1 MEVALSEEGEGDFT
15 DSLPETRTVTVSPG
29 QSTVSVDVP
38 TLDDAVD
45 EPDGKIVARVVE
57 RATVYTVGNPGTAEV
72 VVQDGDLPAVT
83 ITADRTPI
91 TEGETASFTVSV
103 STPAPAGGLE
113 VEVALS
119 EEGEGDFTDTLPE
132 TRTVTVP
139 PGDRTVTVEVPTLD
153 DAVDEPDG
161 TIVVRVVERAT
172 VYTVG
177 DPGTAEVV
185 VQDTDLPAVTI
196 TADRTPIT
204 EGETASFTLTVST
217 PAPDGG
223 LEVEVA
229 LSEEGE
235 GDFTDTLPET
245 RTVTVPPGDRTVTVE
260 VPTLDDAVDEPD
272 GKIVARVVER
282 ATVYTVGDPGT
293 AEVVVQDGDL
303 PAVTITADRTPITE
317 GETASFTVSVST
329 PAPDGGLDVVVAL
342 SEEGEGDFTDTLP
355 ETRTVTVP
363 PGDRTVTV
371 EVPTLD
377 DAVDEPDGKIV
388 ARVVERATVYTVG
401 DPGTAEVVVQD
412 GDLPAVT
419 IAAVTTPIAEGEMA
433 SFTVSVSTPAPAGG
447 LDVVVALSEE
457 GEGDFTDTLPETRTV
472 TVPAGDRTITV
483 SVATLDDAIDE
494 PDGTIVARV
503 VEPATAYTVGDPGT
517 AEVVV
522 QDDDLPAV
530 TIAADR
536 TPITEGE
543 TASFTVSVST
553 LAPDG
558 GLEVEVALSEEG
570 EGGFTDT
577 LPETRTVTVPAGQ
590 VTVSVDVPTLDDTVD
605 EPDGK
610 IVAQVQ
616 PRPGVFLVGDPGTAE
631 VVVQDPGDRGP
642 RIDPDPIVP
651 PTVTITAVTTTITE
665 GETASFTVTVST
677 PAPDSGLDVEVALS
691 EEGGGD
697 YTDTLP
703 ETRTVTVSPGQFT
716 ASVSVPTIDD
726 AVDEPDGTI
735 VARVVEPATAYTVG
749 DPGAAE
755 VVVQDADLPAVTIE
769 VDRAPIAKG
778 VPALFT
784 EGEIVS
790 FTLII
795 SIPAPEDG
803 LYLVVDLS
811 EEGGGDYTDTL
822 PETRTVWVPPGQ
834 FTANVSVPTIE
845 DSVDEPDG
853 RIVARVQPQPGV
865 FVVGDPGVAEAV
877 VRDNDEP
884 ANDDP
889 TVTIIE
895 QVIPRVGRTVA
906 GIVTRAIDCRR
917 YSRFAE
923 DHATI
928 GGLEVQPR
936 VHATEEDPI
945 AMSHPDAA
953 AWNRDGRRDE
963 TGISADEVLQT
974 SSFAMTT
981 PDREDD
987 TGMAWWAEGAVAGFT
1002 GRYEALAMH
1011 GDIVSGV
1018 AGLEYLERDRRSGIA
1033 VARSIGDVEYS
1044 LPSFGTGTAH
1054 SSLTSI
1060 HPYVCWFPS
1069 DDTWMWGMLGYG
1081 WGVTSF
1087 SGALT
1092 VEELDT
1098 SMRMGAFGIT
1108 GELLTL
1114 ESWELVWKASA
1125 FAVSMRID
1133 EAWGSFRSGE
1143 MCSASA
1149 AWSRALGSMNSSP
1162 GPSCVQRSRW
1172 EAATTGATRKR
1183 AGASHSAAAFATP
1196 LRTSAD

>member
-1 MEVALSEEGEGDFT
+1 M
-15 DSLPETRTVTVSPG
+15 
-29 QSTVSVDVP
+29 
-38 TLDDAVD
+38 
-45 EPDGKIVARVVE
+45 
-57 RATVYTVGNPGTAEV
+57 
-72 VVQDGDLPAVT
+72 VVQDA
-83 ITADRTPI
+83 
-91 TEGETASFTVSV
+91 GER
-103 STPAPAGGLE
+103 
-113 VEVALS
+113 
-119 EEGEGDFTDTLPE
+119 D
-132 TRTVTVP
+132 
-139 PGDRTVTVEVPTLD
+139 
-153 DAVDEPDG
+153 
-161 TIVVRVVERAT
+161 
-172 VYTVG
+172 
-177 DPGTAEVV
+177 
-185 VQDTDLPAVTI
+185 
-196 TADRTPIT
+196 
-204 EGETASFTLTVST
+204 
-217 PAPDGG
+217 
-223 LEVEVA
+223 
-229 LSEEGE
+229 
-235 GDFTDTLPET
+235 
-245 RTVTVPPGDRTVTVE
+245 
-260 VPTLDDAVDEPD
+260 
-272 GKIVARVVER
+272 
-282 ATVYTVGDPGT
+282 
-293 AEVVVQDGDL
+293 
-303 PAVTITADRTPITE
+303 
-317 GETASFTVSVST
+317 
-329 PAPDGGLDVVVAL
+329 
-342 SEEGEGDFTDTLP
+342 
-355 ETRTVTVP
+355 
-363 PGDRTVTV
+363 
-371 EVPTLD
+371 
-377 DAVDEPDGKIV
+377 
-388 ARVVERATVYTVG
+388 
-401 DPGTAEVVVQD
+401 
-412 GDLPAVT
+412 
-419 IAAVTTPIAEGEMA
+419 
-433 SFTVSVSTPAPAGG
+433 
-447 LDVVVALSEE
+447 
-457 GEGDFTDTLPETRTV
+457 
-472 TVPAGDRTITV
+472 
-483 SVATLDDAIDE
+483 
-494 PDGTIVARV
+494 
-503 VEPATAYTVGDPGT
+503 
-517 AEVVV
+517 
-522 QDDDLPAV
+522 
-530 TIAADR
+530 
-536 TPITEGE
+536 
-543 TASFTVSVST
+543 
-553 LAPDG
+553 
-558 GLEVEVALSEEG
+558 
-570 EGGFTDT
+570 
-577 LPETRTVTVPAGQ
+577 
-590 VTVSVDVPTLDDTVD
+590 
-605 EPDGK
+605 
-610 IVAQVQ
+610 
-616 PRPGVFLVGDPGTAE
+616 
-631 VVVQDPGDRGP
+631 P

-651 PTVTITAVTTTITE
+651 PAVTITAVTTTITE

-691 EEGGGD
+691 EEGD
-697 YTDTLP
+697 FTDTLP
-703 ETRTVTVSPGQFT
+703 ETRTVRVPAGDRTVT
-716 ASVSVPTIDD
+716 MSVATIDD
-726 AVDEPDGTI
+726 TVDEPDGKI
-735 VARVVEPATAYTVG
+735 IARVVEQATAYTVG

-1133 EAWGSFRSGE
+1133 EAWGELPIRGDVFSFRGMVE
-1143 MCSASA
+1143 SA
-1149 AWSRALGSMNSSP
+1149 WEHELESRAVLRSALEVGGRYDGGDAETGGSLALGGGVRYTAPDERGLTAEVNGHGLAHHADTAFEDWGIDGRLRFYRRTGGRDLSLELELGHGSSGDAVRHVLEP
-1162 GPSCVQRSRW
+1162 DAAVPLQRGIPVDV
-1172 EAATTGATRKR
+1172 GAR
-1183 AGASHSAAAFATP
+1183 AGLRLIYGGLELGRLGNAELHGGVASGLHGSAVYTGGLSLARDDRFDFALEGVYGSEP
-1196 LRTSAD
+1196 RSERSMGLSLRLRW